1 MTDLVLTGRVLT
13 PYEEHGWI
21 AITDGRV
28 EAVGGGAGAPGG
40 APAPPP
46 PAAAETRDLSGHVIA
61 PGFVDVHVHGG
72 GGAHFM
78 SGDPAECS
86 RAARFH
92 AARGTTS
99 LLATTV
105 TAPPDVLA
113 RAVEGIAACDDPL
126 ILGTH
131 LEGPWLSELRR
142 GAQDPASLRDPD
154 PAELE
159 SLAASGTVRM
169 VSLAPELPGALEAI
183 AAIGE
188 AGAVAALAHTDATYD
203 RAIEAIDAGARHAI
217 HTFNGMRPLHHREP
231 GILGAVLDAEHVTCE
246 LIADG
251 LHVHPAVM
259 RLVHRVKGGRT
270 VLVTDSIE
278 ATGLP
283 DGDYALGAV
292 PITVTGGRAETAAGN
307 LAGSTLTMDAAMRH
321 AHAWL
326 GASLP
331 QALAMASTAPAGV
344 IGATGKGLLEPSADA
359 DVVVLDAHLQP
370 VATVVAGQFL

>member
-13 PYEEHGWI
+13 PYEEHAWI
-21 AITDGRV
+21 AITDGRI
-28 EAVGGGAGAPGG
+28 EAVGGGGARD
-40 APAPPP
+40 ASP
-46 PAAAETRDLSGHVIA
+46 PAARETRDLAGHVIA
-61 PGFVDVHVHGG
+61 PGFVDLHVHGG
-72 GGAHFM
+72 GGAQFM
-78 SGDPAECS
+78 SGDPADCVH
-86 RAARFH
+86 AARFH

-113 RAVEGIAACDDPL
+113 RAVAGIAATDDPL

-159 SLAASGTVRM
+159 ALAASGTIRM

-183 AAIGE
+183 GAIRA

-203 RAIEAIDAGARHAI
+203 QAIEAVDAGARHAI

-231 GILGAVLDAEHVTCE
+231 GIIGAVLDAEEVTCE

-251 LHVHPAVM
+251 MHVHPAVM
-259 RLVHRVKGGRT
+259 RLVRRAKGDRT
-270 VLVTDSIE
+270 VLVTDAIE

-283 DGDYALGAV
+283 DGDYSLGAV

-307 LAGSTLTMDAAMRH
+307 LAGSTLTMDAAVRH

-326 GASLP
+326 GATLP
-331 QALAMASTAPAGV
+331 EALAMGSTTPAGV
-344 IGATGKGLLEPSADA
+344 IGATHKGRLEPGADA
-359 DVVVLDAHLQP
+359 DLVVLDAQLHP
-370 VATVVAGQFL
+370 VATVVAGRFL